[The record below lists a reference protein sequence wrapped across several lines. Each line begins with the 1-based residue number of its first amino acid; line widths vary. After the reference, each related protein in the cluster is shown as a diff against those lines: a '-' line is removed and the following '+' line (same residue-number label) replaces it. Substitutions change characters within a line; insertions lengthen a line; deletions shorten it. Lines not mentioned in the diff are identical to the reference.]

1 MRKERFEHLVD
12 EAVRNIPGKF
22 RRLIRNLTV
31 MVEDFPS
38 PDVYR
43 KTGTPRNFL
52 IFGLYH
58 GVPFGKRGAGY
69 GNVPP
74 DVISIY
80 QKPIESV
87 CRNESEIRAKI
98 EEVLVH
104 EIGHY
109 FGFDDPHLYQV
120 ERERRE
126 NRRPSPKE
134 Q

>member
-1 MRKERFEHLVD
+1 MPRERFEQLVE
-12 EAVRNIPGKF
+12 EAVRNIPAKF
-22 RRLIRNLTV
+22 SRLIRNLTV

-38 PDVYR
+38 PEVYR
-43 KTGTPRNFL
+43 KTGTPRDSL

-58 GVPFGKRGAGY
+58 GVPFGKRGPGY

-80 QKPIESV
+80 RRPIESV

-109 FGFDDPHLYQV
+109 FGFDDPQLYQV

-126 NRRPSPKE
+126 KGRSSPKE
-134 Q
+134 